1 MAIFSCQAAG
11 DFTFRKLLVL
21 WIILL
26 KSGFRLSKSFFF
38 FFKWKHFEND
48 EKIFFYFRLK
58 RSFSS
63 YNIYVFALT
72 CLDI

>member
-11 DFTFRKLLVL
+11 DFTFRKP
-21 WIILL
+21 
-26 KSGFRLSKSFFF
+26 GFMNHFVKVRLPPFKKFFF
-38 FFKWKHFEND
+38 FFFQWKHFEND